1 MKVTKIEEQ
10 VQLLAPEELQRRLG
24 RLDEAMRAAGLE
36 ALLLC
41 DNADIYYITGRVFC
55 GWVYYSLADGIS
67 YYVRRPSTLTGERL
81 HFVHKPEDIAS
92 RVTAPASIGLELD
105 TMPYS
110 RVERLRAIFPDAKLG
125 NASAVMRM
133 VRAVKT
139 PVEIDMMVA
148 SGIRQSEVYRLIP
161 RLYADGMTD
170 LELQI
175 EIERSL
181 RLHGC
186 LGQFRVTGPDL
197 ELYMGNVLTGDNGD
211 HPSPYDFAMGGH
223 GIDPS
228 LPVGADGSLIRPGQ
242 PVMVDMNGNFT
253 GYMTDMTRC
262 YVVGEAPDEAIHA
275 LELSRA
281 ICRRVAELAVPG
293 ASAADLYAE
302 SLAMAADGGMADYFM
317 GHRYHAGF
325 VGHGIGISVNE
336 SPVLAPRSRDI
347 LQCHNAIAVE
357 PKFVIPGVGAVGIEN
372 TYIVEQQGPARCI
385 TLAPE
390 EFTQLI

>member
-1 MKVTKIEEQ
+1 MVKKIEEQ
-10 VQLLAPEELQRRLG
+10 VQLLAADELQRRLG
-24 RLDEAMRAAGLE
+24 RIGEAMHELGLDSV
-36 ALLLC
+36 LLC

-55 GWVYYSLADGIS
+55 GWVYFSLTEGVS
-67 YYVRRPSTLTGERL
+67 YYVRRPSTLTGENL
-81 HFVHKPEDIAS
+81 YYVHKPEDIAT
-92 RVTAPASIGLELD
+92 RVTTPSSIGLELD

-110 RVERLRAIFPDAKLG
+110 RVERLRAIFPDATLG
-125 NASAVMRM
+125 NASAAMRM
-133 VRAVKT
+133 ARVVKT
-139 PVEIDMMVA
+139 PVEIENLIA
-148 SGIRQSEVYRLIP
+148 SGIRQTEVYRRIP
-161 RLYADGMTD
+161 RLYTDGMTD

-197 ELYMGNVLTGDNGD
+197 ELYMGNVLTGDNSD
-211 HPSPYDFAMGGH
+211 HPSPYDFAMGGR

-228 LPVGADGSLIRPGQ
+228 LPVGADGTLIRPGQ

-262 YVVGEAPDEAIHA
+262 YIVGDAPDEAVRA

-281 ICRRVAELAVPG
+281 ICRRVADMAVPG
-293 ASAADLYAE
+293 AAAADLYNEA
-302 SLAMAADGGMADYFM
+302 LAMAADGGMADYFM

-336 SPVLAPRSRDI
+336 GPVLAPRSRDI
-347 LQCHNAIAVE
+347 IRYHNVIAVE
-357 PKFVIPGVGAVGIEN
+357 PKFVIPGIGAVGIEN
-372 TYIVEQQGPARCI
+372 TYVVEEQRAARCI